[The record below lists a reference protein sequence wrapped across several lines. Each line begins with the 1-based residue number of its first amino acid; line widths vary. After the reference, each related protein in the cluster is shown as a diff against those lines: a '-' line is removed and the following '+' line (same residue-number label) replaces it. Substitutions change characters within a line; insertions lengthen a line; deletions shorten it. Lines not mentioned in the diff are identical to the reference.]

1 MRKIAF
7 VLLAVAGLAFSASA
21 TAASKKGADKPDFRY
36 DIEYVKS
43 VGTGISSIK
52 VWSYAK
58 KAQDAMNESRRN
70 AVHGII
76 FKGYAGAGAS
86 FSPLSKSPS
95 AMTDH
100 ADFFN
105 NFFADGGD
113 YMRYVSSVQ
122 EGSDEVV
129 KFGKEYKFGQIV
141 NVNVKELRKALEN
154 AGVIK
159 GLSSGF

>member
-7 VLLAVAGLAFSASA
+7 ALLAVAGLLLSASA
-21 TAASKKGADKPDFRY
+21 VAAPKKAANKPDFRY

-52 VWSYAK
+52 VWSYAS
-58 KAQDAMNESRRN
+58 KAQAAMNESRRN

-86 FSPLSKSPS
+86 FRPLCKSPS

-100 ADFFN
+100 ADFFAT
-105 NFFADGGD
+105 FFADGGD

-141 NVNVKELRKALEN
+141 NVNVGELRKALEN
-154 AGVIK
+154 AGIIK
-159 GLSSGF
+159 GLGAGF

>member
-1 MRKIAF
+1 MKKIVF
-7 VLLAVAGLAFSASA
+7 VLLAAAAMTLSAAVA
-21 TAASKKGADKPDFRY
+21 AAPKKAADKPDFRY
-36 DIEYVKS
+36 DIEYVKT

-52 VWSYAK
+52 VWSYAS
-58 KAQDAMNESRRN
+58 KAQAAMEQSRRN

-76 FKGYAGAGAS
+76 FKGYAGPGS
-86 FSPLSKSPS
+86 SHSPLCKSPS

-100 ADFFN
+100 ADFFA

-154 AGVIK
+154 AGIIK

>member
-7 VLLAVAGLAFSASA
+7 VLLAVAGLLFSASA
-21 TAASKKGADKPDFRY
+21 VAAPKKAADKPDFRY

-52 VWSYAK
+52 VWSYAS
-58 KAQDAMNESRRN
+58 KAQNAMNESRRN

-86 FSPLSKSPS
+86 FSPLCKSPS
-95 AMTDH
+95 AMTDN

-105 NFFADGGD
+105 HFFADGGD

-154 AGVIK
+154 AGIIK
-159 GLSSGF
+159 GLGAGF